1 MLILRHREVAQLLD
15 GRESDTVEVV
25 ADAYR
30 LHEQGDTAVPHSTF
44 LRFPGQPRNRII
56 GLPAYRGGPRPA
68 AGMKWIASFPANI
81 ERGTQRASASI
92 ILNSLETG
100 RPEAVIEGSLI
111 SAARTAA
118 SAALAAELLTRDRR
132 PDGLALIGCGVIN
145 LEILR
150 HVRATLPGLG
160 SLAVYDSSPRR
171 AAEFAARAAEMLP
184 GARVRLVDSAEQALA
199 AHGLVSIATSAIE
212 PHLDLKA
219 AAPGTVVLHISLRDL
234 LPESLI
240 DADNIVDDT
249 EHALRERTSLDLAV
263 QAAGHRAFIAPTIG
277 RLLLDDADDAA
288 GGRYAPAPDR
298 TVVYAPFGLGVLDI
312 ALADH
317 LLTAARAQGLGV
329 EVSGFLPD

>member
-1 MLILRHREVAQLLD
+1 MLILRHSEVAQLLD
-15 GRESDTVEVV
+15 GCELDTMSVV
-25 ADAYR
+25 AHAYR

-56 GLPAYRGGPRPA
+56 GLPAYRGGDRPA

-81 ERGTQRASASI
+81 DRGTQRASAAI

-118 SAALAAELLTRDRR
+118 SAALAAELLTRERR
-132 PDGLALIGCGVIN
+132 PSGLSLIGCGVIN

-150 HVRATLPGLG
+150 HIHAALPDLN
-160 SLAVYDSSPRR
+160 SLALYDSSAER
-171 AAEFAARAAEMLP
+171 AAETAAQAAAVVP
-184 GARVRLVDSAEQALA
+184 GAQVLVLDSAEKAMA
-199 AHGLVSIATSAIE
+199 AHDLVSIATSAVE

-219 AAPGTVVLHISLRDL
+219 AEPGTVVLHISLRDL
-234 LPESLI
+234 LPESLP
-240 DADNIVDDT
+240 DAYNIVDDT
-249 EHALRERTSLDLAV
+249 DHALRERTSLDLAV
-263 QAAGHRAFIAPTIG
+263 QAAGHRDFIAPTIG
-277 RLLLDDADDAA
+277 RLLLDEGTD
-288 GGRYAPAPDR
+288 REFRPARDR

-317 LLTAARAQGLGV
+317 VLTAARAQGLGV
-329 EVSGFLPD
+329 PVEGFLPD